1 MQVSRFERVYLLS
14 WQASSFCRRR
24 RQGQSLCLTYGC
36 GITLSLGLRG
46 HIGTGFKIIQCK
58 TIIMYFHK
66 DEILLSL
73 LTYKGFIN
81 DGLSGRRSP
90 AYSHIKQAGTEMLL
104 LLPPDINQRNMSPH
118 HLLSPRPSPLLFKWI
133 GGEFWLAGWHA
144 GRFRQGDGV
153 TPELCELIYCF
164 SIKMYHASSSL
175 AMSCSFSHCSWAR
188 IPTWC
193 RCFRALPVWNRISN
207 TSKYFGCLT
216 PKSSRRVYR

>member
-1 MQVSRFERVYLLS
+1 MS

-36 GITLSLGLRG
+36 GITLSLGLWG
-46 HIGTGFKIIQCK
+46 HIGTSFKIIQCK

-81 DGLSGRRSP
+81 DGLSGQRSP

-133 GGEFWLAGWHA
+133 GGELWLAGWHA

-153 TPELCELIYCF
+153 TLELFKLIYCF
-164 SIKMYHASSSL
+164 SIKMYQAASSL
-175 AMSCSFSHCSWAR
+175 AISRSFSHCSSELVFQLHLNPLKPDFFW
-188 IPTWC
+188 T
-193 RCFRALPVWNRISN
+193 
-207 TSKYFGCLT
+207 
-216 PKSSRRVYR
+216 